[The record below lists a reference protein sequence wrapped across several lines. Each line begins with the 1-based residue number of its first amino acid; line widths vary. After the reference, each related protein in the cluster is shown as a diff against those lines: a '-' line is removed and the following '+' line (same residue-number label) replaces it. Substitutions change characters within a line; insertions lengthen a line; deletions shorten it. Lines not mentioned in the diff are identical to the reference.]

1 MATYDYKCEAC
12 DVTTQV
18 AYPINENPVI
28 TCETCKAE
36 MNKVFSAPQV
46 TFRGGGWGKDAR

>member
-1 MATYDYKCEAC
+1 MATYDYKCDKC

-28 TCETCKAE
+28 TCEACKSE
-36 MNKVFSAPQV
+36 MSKVFSAPQV
-46 TFRGGGWGKDAR
+46 TFKGGGWGKDAR